1 MDISTMLS
9 ASQNAKTQMQVD
21 TANKALG
28 DGKELQQ
35 SLGKDD
41 FLELLITQ
49 LRHQDPTNPMKDK
62 EFISQMAQFS
72 SLEQMTNMSSS
83 FQELSSTLSQG
94 NALNLLG
101 KAVTVRAGETTVE
114 GVVEEVTGS
123 AKPQLRVGGRLYDYS
138 QVESVKSKEAAQ

>member
-9 ASQNAKTQMQVD
+9 ASQQSKTEMQVN
-21 TANKALG
+21 TANKALQNG
-28 DGKELQQ
+28 EGMQQ

-72 SLEQMTNMSSS
+72 SLEQMTNMSKN
-83 FQELSSTLSQG
+83 FKELSGTLNQG

-101 KAVTVRAGETTVE
+101 KQVTVRQGETRVE
-114 GVVEEVTGS
+114 GVVQEVTGTT
-123 AKPQLRVGGRLYDYS
+123 KPQVRVGNSLYDYS
-138 QVESVKSKEAAQ
+138 QVESVKSEEAH